1 MVINPEKKLGFFY
14 QSVTERLSEFWQPWQ
29 YLSIDEGCIPFM
41 GKIHFKCYNLSKI
54 DKYHMKTFKLVDSSN
69 NYCLKFDL
77 LVGQENDICG
87 FGKTHDLVFKLLHEY
102 LQKSY
107 IIFMDNLYSS
117 PFLLSSTGVVG
128 TLRSYGKGIPRE
140 IQQTKLKRGEDKV
153 ISYGS
158 KISILKIYD
167 RKPVLLLSTV

>member
-1 MVINPEKKLGFFY
+1 
-14 QSVTERLSEFWQPWQ
+14 
-29 YLSIDEGCIPFM
+29 
-41 GKIHFKCYNLSKI
+41 
-54 DKYHMKTFKLVDSSN
+54 MKTFKLADSSN
-69 NYCLKFDL
+69 NYCLKFNL
-77 LVGQENDICG
+77 LVGQENDISG
-87 FGKTHDLVFKLLHEY
+87 FGKTHDLVLKLLHEY
-102 LQKSY
+102 LQKPY

-117 PFLLSSTGVVG
+117 PFLFSSTGVVG

-140 IQQTKLKRGEDKV
+140 IQQTNLKQGEEKV

>member
-1 MVINPEKKLGFFY
+1 
-14 QSVTERLSEFWQPWQ
+14 
-29 YLSIDEGCIPFM
+29 
-41 GKIHFKCYNLSKI
+41 
-54 DKYHMKTFKLVDSSN
+54 MKTFKLVDSSN

-77 LVGQENDICG
+77 HVGQENDISG

-117 PFLLSSTGVVG
+117 PFLFSSTGVVG
-128 TLRSYGKGIPRE
+128 TLRLYGKGIPQE
-140 IQQTKLKRGEDKV
+140 IQQTKLKRGEEKV
-153 ISYGS
+153 ISYSS
-158 KISILKIYD
+158 KTSILKIYD